1 MRAATKFFGDIDI
14 EDDKVIVLEKG
25 MIGLPDFKHFALVFD
40 EEKGLENSKIMWLQS
55 LDDGDT
61 AFPVMM
67 PNLVKDDYK
76 PTVADE
82 LLAALGDLNEEN
94 TFILVT
100 VTVPENPKDFT
111 VNLKAPIVIN
121 SDNKRGIQVIAE
133 EDYPVKYKVYDLLHK
148 KERAGE

>member
-67 PNLVKDDYK
+67 PNLIKDDYK